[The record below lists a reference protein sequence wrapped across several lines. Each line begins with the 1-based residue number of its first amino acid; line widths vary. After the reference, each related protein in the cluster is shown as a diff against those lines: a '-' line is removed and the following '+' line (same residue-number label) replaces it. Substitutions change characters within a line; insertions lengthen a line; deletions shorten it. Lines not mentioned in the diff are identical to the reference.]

1 MLKNSSK
8 LHLILK
14 IYRFKRYSRT
24 VNSFAT
30 QVACNRGIW
39 KLLRRT
45 HATHLKP
52 PLPETCV
59 ACKFPSCDTNSRNLS
74 MQKKLPPFC
83 CCHIKM
89 GYIFFFMYPLLM
101 KLDPLLSKYK
111 TNSYHKVLEPLHM
124 IVVIRRG
131 GKSIWHRAAPSWW
144 NLTLCYQNTILTPI
158 RWFLYPS

>member
-74 MQKKLPPFC
+74 IQKN
-83 CCHIKM
+83 
-89 GYIFFFMYPLLM
+89 YPLF
-101 KLDPLLSKYK
+101 
-111 TNSYHKVLEPLHM
+111 V
-124 IVVIRRG
+124 VVILSWG
-131 GKSIWHRAAPSWW
+131 IYFSLCTPCWW
-144 NLTLCYQNTILTPI
+144 NLTLCYQNTKLTPI
-158 RWFLYPS
+158 TKFLNRSIWLLSSEEGVKVFDIEQPLLDETWPFVIKIQY

>member
-1 MLKNSSK
+1 MSYCLKGCCVEEWQEFFPLLEEK
-8 LHLILK
+8 M
-14 IYRFKRYSRT
+14 FKNKYEPSRNFFRYSRT

-59 ACKFPSCDTNSRNLS
+59 ACKFPSCDANSRNLS

-101 KLDPLLSKYK
+101 KLDPMLSKYK

-131 GKSIWHRAAPSWW
+131 GKSI
-144 NLTLCYQNTILTPI
+144 
-158 RWFLYPS
+158 

>member
-1 MLKNSSK
+1 MYLTWTLVDISLTMYVCLSVHVVCECP
-8 LHLILK
+8 LG
-14 IYRFKRYSRT
+14 YSRT

-131 GKSIWHRAAPSWW
+131 GKSI
-144 NLTLCYQNTILTPI
+144 
-158 RWFLYPS
+158 

>member
-1 MLKNSSK
+1 MTCIMGWVGLCRAAFAVLYIVQYSK
-8 LHLILK
+8 
-14 IYRFKRYSRT
+14 YYTRYSRT

-30 QVACNRGIW
+30 QVACNRGLL

-131 GKSIWHRAAPSWW
+131 GKSI
-144 NLTLCYQNTILTPI
+144 
-158 RWFLYPS
+158 